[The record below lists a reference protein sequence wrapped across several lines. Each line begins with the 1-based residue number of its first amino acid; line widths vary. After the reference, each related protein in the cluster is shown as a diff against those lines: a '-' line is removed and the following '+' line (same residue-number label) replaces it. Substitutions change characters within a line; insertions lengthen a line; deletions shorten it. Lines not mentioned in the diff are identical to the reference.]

1 LWWASLEF
9 LNKSGSP
16 ACGLSDLRE
25 NLEHRN
31 IRVIETEEF
40 RCTSARFMI
49 YASKYIG
56 SMCFMIL
63 NGLWWLGIGGRKLSV
78 RKCTDLR
85 SDHRPRFSTNQNLRR
100 TRLLVEFVRLLIW
113 SCNVLPPIGITND
126 HGALGASAGP
136 PIAVPARI

>member
-1 LWWASLEF
+1 
-9 LNKSGSP
+9 
-16 ACGLSDLRE
+16 
-25 NLEHRN
+25 LEHRN

-85 SDHRPRFSTNQNLRR
+85 SDHRPTSMEMVNFNKS
-100 TRLLVEFVRLLIW
+100 E
-113 SCNVLPPIGITND
+113 PPEDEVVG
-126 HGALGASAGP
+126 
-136 PIAVPARI
+136 